1 MPPPDSERR
10 PPAAATATVK
20 QLAGQAKMPVADALE
35 LLKANGFPVKH
46 KDDKLTGA
54 LMRDAREALG
64 LRAWG
69 DKPPPAAQLT
79 PDELVVR
86 MLRPMLRMGKCGPEH
101 HTRLNNVWHNGVPP
115 NQRGEA
121 RELAEA
127 MIASEELGN
136 KMSDGN
142 LHVWLTNAGR
152 RRLQLATEAMK
163 RAGGDPDGQWGEDGE
178 ASPPH

>member
-1 MPPPDSERR
+1 MPLPDSERK
-10 PPAAATATVK
+10 PPAPASATVK
-20 QLAGQAKMPVADALE
+20 QLAGQAKIPVDRAVT
-35 LLKANGFPVKH
+35 LLQSKGFSVKH

-69 DKPPPAAQLT
+69 DKPPPAPQLS

-101 HTRLNNVWHNGVPP
+101 HTQLNNVWHNGVPP

-121 RELAEA
+121 KELAEV
-127 MIASEELGN
+127 MINNSELGN

-152 RRLQLATEAMK
+152 RRLQLASEAMI
-163 RAGGDPDGQWGEDGE
+163 RSGGNPDGQWGEDG
-178 ASPPH
+178 